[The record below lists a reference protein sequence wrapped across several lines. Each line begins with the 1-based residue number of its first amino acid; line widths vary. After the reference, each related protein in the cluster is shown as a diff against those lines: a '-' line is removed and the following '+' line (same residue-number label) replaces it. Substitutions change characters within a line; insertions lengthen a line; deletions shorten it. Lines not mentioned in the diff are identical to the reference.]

1 VHVLWVLPELGIPG
15 GRKVVLLLHV
25 VEEILAGSLLLA
37 ALDARLL
44 LDLATDVVDQLH
56 AVIEVQ
62 RCITEN
68 RAENEPTSFLLL

>member
-1 VHVLWVLPELGIPG
+1 MA
-15 GRKVVLLLHV
+15 LLLHV
-25 VEEILAGSLLLA
+25 VEEVLAGSLLLA

-62 RCITEN
+62 RCITRN
-68 RAENEPTSFLLL
+68 IAENGPTSFLQL